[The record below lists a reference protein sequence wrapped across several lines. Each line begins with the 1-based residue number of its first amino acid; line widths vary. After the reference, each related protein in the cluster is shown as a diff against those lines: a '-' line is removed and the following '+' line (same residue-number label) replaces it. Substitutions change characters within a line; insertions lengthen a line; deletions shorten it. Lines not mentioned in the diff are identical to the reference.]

1 MFMSREEFI
10 DISKRMVVEYFN
22 RYVSNRADIPE
33 ITVDEVEEVDYTTV
47 QNKQRALLS
56 TGYSNLD
63 YEVVYDDSTKQWY
76 SHKYL
81 KK

>member
-1 MFMSREEFI
+1 MKKEEFI

-22 RYVSNRADIPE
+22 RYVCKGDIPE
-33 ITVDEVEEVDYTTV
+33 ITADKVELIDYTTV
-47 QNKQRALLS
+47 QDKQRVLLS
-56 TGYSNLD
+56 TGYSDLD

-81 KK
+81 KKK